1 MKLRSVSAKGGKLN
15 IYADDI
21 FIMNVSSSVWYS
33 SGYSDGDEIDDDG
46 IEEFKRMVGG
56 RLAYA
61 GAVRILTLR
70 AHSEKE
76 LRDKLSKKYPPESC
90 DFAVE
95 RCRELG
101 FVDDEDFAERYA
113 SELYEKKHYGVDR
126 IRKELMIKGV
136 NRELIDEAVGG
147 LDIDEISC
155 IIDIIEKK
163 YKNCLSD
170 KKGLR
175 RVYAGCQ
182 RLGYSY
188 SQIRKAIEQ
197 MIGENSDEY

>member
-15 IYADDI
+15 IYADNI

-70 AHSEKE
+70 DHSEKE

-95 RCRELG
+95 RFSSISGYCVLINLIHPGQQEVNMG
-101 FVDDEDFAERYA
+101 N
-113 SELYEKKHYGVDR
+113 LY
-126 IRKELMIKGV
+126 
-136 NRELIDEAVGG
+136 
-147 LDIDEISC
+147 
-155 IIDIIEKK
+155 
-163 YKNCLSD
+163 LS
-170 KKGLR
+170 L
-175 RVYAGCQ
+175 
-182 RLGYSY
+182 
-188 SQIRKAIEQ
+188 
-197 MIGENSDEY
+197 